1 MFASFAA
8 RTAVTCV
15 RRPPDT
21 LCFVTRAGAGG
32 RLRAELMATA
42 SPELRYAVQSDDA
55 GRAMSNAVAAEY
67 APEPTLLVAR
77 TLNV

>member
-32 RLRAELMATA
+32 RLRPVVSTTA
-42 SPELRYAVQSDDA
+42 SPELRYEVQSDDA
-55 GRAMSNAVAAEY
+55 GRAKSKAALAEY
-67 APEPTLLVAR
+67 APAPTLLVAR
-77 TLNV
+77 TLKV